1 MIFWSL
7 FLILLAVAV
16 LCILLPLSRRVD
28 AAQDDVQPLDVYVE
42 QLAALE
48 GKEVEDAAAKEALA
62 QEKAEISRRIL
73 KQARADSGRS
83 SVSTTTSTSRIGASL
98 VALVVLPAVAIGT
111 YLYTGSPGVPDQPL
125 SARATQ
131 NLENTSVEEMVVIAE
146 RHLAKNPDDARGWQ
160 VLAGVYGRMNRP
172 MDRARALQELIRLTE
187 ASPRLLT
194 DLGEALTVAGDNI
207 VPERARQMFE
217 EALRLEPN
225 MDKAGFYLAVAE
237 EQEGKHEAALAR
249 WTELAKLRRDD
260 ANWQSMIAERQANMR
275 QKLGI
280 AQPAQPTQPAQPGPT
295 AEQVEAASAM
305 SAEDRAAMIDGMVS
319 GLADRLEDDPQD
331 QPGWSRLIRAYAVLG
346 RTAEAEEALQKAR
359 SIFAE
364 QPDKLAALNS
374 QVPPQL
380 GAQE

>member
-7 FLILLAVAV
+7 FLILLAIAV

-28 AAQDDVQPLDVYVE
+28 GASDDVQPLDVYVE

-48 GKEVEDAAAKEALA
+48 GKEVEDSAAKEALA

-73 KQARADSGRS
+73 KQARADSGKVTGS
-83 SVSTTTSTSRIGASL
+83 LSPTGSASRIGASL
-98 VALVVLPAVAIGT
+98 VALVLLPAMAIGT

-131 NLENTSVEEMVVIAE
+131 NLEDTSVEEMVVIAE

-217 EALRLEPN
+217 EALRLQPN

-260 ANWQSMIAERQANMR
+260 TNWQSMIAQRLTNMR

-280 AQPAQPTQPAQPGPT
+280 AAPAQPAQPGPT
-295 AEQVEAASAM
+295 AEQVEAATAM
-305 SAEDRAAMIDGMVS
+305 SAEDRAAMIDGMVA
-319 GLADRLEDDPQD
+319 GLAERLEEEPQD

-364 QPDKLAALNS
+364 QPDKLAALNN